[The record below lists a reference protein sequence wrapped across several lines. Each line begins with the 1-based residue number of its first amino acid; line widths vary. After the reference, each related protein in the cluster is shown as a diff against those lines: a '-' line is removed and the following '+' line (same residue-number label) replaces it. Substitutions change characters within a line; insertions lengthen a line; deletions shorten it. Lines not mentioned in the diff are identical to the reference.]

1 MAHHFVSLFN
11 GIAISVGQIMVF
23 DYHATNLRAKV
34 TGVSLLELADE
45 QTHGGGAGGK
55 RYRNMETGLLMDKT
69 DVSFVK
75 AADSSMKIKS
85 SAKKYVCRDFQFRE
99 FLAYKN
105 LTGQHQMPSLPLIS
119 SSRIWALVD

>member
-45 QTHGGGAGGK
+45 QTHGGGVGGK
-55 RYRNMETGLLMDKT
+55 RYRNVETGLLMDKT

-75 AADSSMKIKS
+75 AADSPMKIKS
-85 SAKKYVCRDFQFRE
+85 SAKKYVCRDF
-99 FLAYKN
+99 
-105 LTGQHQMPSLPLIS
+105 
-119 SSRIWALVD
+119 